1 MRTDRY
7 TRIVLSLIALFLGI
21 VALRP
26 WLSPP
31 RAFAGLSAAE
41 VYIEPGVHSLRA
53 PDGSRNLLGKVVVDL
68 RTGRIWGFPTNGQ
81 TPYPVNPAD
90 SQPPV
95 STPYPLGK
103 FDFAAM
109 DR

>member
-1 MRTDRY
+1 M
-7 TRIVLSLIALFLGI
+7 IALFLGT

-31 RAFAGLSAAE
+31 RAFAGLSAAD
-41 VYIEPGVHSLRA
+41 VYIEPGVRQLRA

-68 RTGRIWGFPTNGQ
+68 RTGKVWGFPTNNQ
-81 TPYPVNPAD
+81 EPYPISPTD

-95 STPYPLGK
+95 STPYLLGK
-103 FDFAAM
+103 FDLAAM
-109 DR
+109 DK